1 MKSKTVFV
9 GLVAIGFGVFFYN
22 KYSKNL
28 SNNPIISVAPSEE
41 KPSIVIPIE
50 EPKKEPISYKSIT
63 LVTDKPGKEVSD
75 AVGFANLDTV
85 LSLNR
90 IDQKHFQKGMTIV
103 YPDRYDDLFAL
114 SSFPRNIP
122 ELSTVPKMMFIAQKE
137 QEFGAYEYGVLV
149 RFGGIS
155 SGKKST
161 PTTNKLFYANWK
173 GKEVTSTVDDSW
185 IMKWNVNIANRDGI
199 GIHEYD
205 LPGYPASHSCVR
217 LSAKDALWFY
227 EWVDTWILS
236 PQEKLLAQGTPVLI
250 FGDYAY
256 GTTAPWKKL
265 AEDPNSTKISLESL
279 QEKIKPLLEDIQKK
293 QEQRNLVVNPITN
306 EN

>member
-1 MKSKTVFV
+1 MAFRKNSKILLISGF
-9 GLVAIGFGVFFYN
+9 LLIGGFFLYRN
-22 KYSKNL
+22 QAS
-28 SNNPIISVAPSEE
+28 APVVD
-41 KPSIVIPIE
+41 IYD
-50 EPKKEPISYKSIT
+50 EPIKQEPIKEVLSYKSIT
-63 LVTDKPGKEVSD
+63 LVSDKPGKEVSD
-75 AVGFANLDTV
+75 AVGFKNLDTV

-90 IDQKHFQKGMTIV
+90 IDQRHFQKGMIIV
-103 YPDRYDDLFAL
+103 YPSSYDDYFAL

-137 QEFGAYEYGVLV
+137 QEFGAYEYGELV
-149 RFGGIS
+149 RFGGLS

-161 PTTNKLFYANWK
+161 PTTSKLFYANWK
-173 GKEVTSTVDDSW
+173 GKEVISTVDEDW
-185 IMKWNVNIANRDGI
+185 IMKWNVNIANQDGI

-227 EWVDTWILS
+227 DWVDNWILS
-236 PQEKLLAQGTPVLI
+236 PEPEEELLAHGTPVLI
-250 FGDYAY
+250 FGDYAF
-256 GTTAPWKKL
+256 GQTAPWKKL
-265 AEDPNSTKISLESL
+265 SEEPNATKISLESI

-293 QEQRNLVVNPITN
+293 QEERDLVLNSKIE

>member
-1 MKSKTVFV
+1 MKTTLKTSFII
-9 GLVAIGFGVFFYN
+9 LALIGFGVFFYN
-22 KYSKNL
+22 KYTNT
-28 SNNPIISVAPSEE
+28 PSVSVIPSQDL
-41 KPSIVIPIE
+41 PLPVVPIE

-63 LVTDKPGKEVSD
+63 LVSDKPGKEVSD
-75 AVGFANLDTV
+75 AVGFANLDVV

-103 YPDRYDDLFAL
+103 YPDRYDDIFAL
-114 SSFPRNIP
+114 SSFPKNIP
-122 ELSTVPKMMFIAQKE
+122 ELSTVPKMMLIAQKE
-137 QEFGAYEYGVLV
+137 QEFGAYEYGELV
-149 RFGGIS
+149 RFGGLS

-161 PTTNKLFYANWK
+161 PTTSKLFYANWK
-173 GKEVTSTVDDSW
+173 GKEVISTVDDSW
-185 IMKWNVNIANRDGI
+185 IMKWNVNIANKDGI

-227 EWVDTWILS
+227 DWVDTWVLS
-236 PQEKLLAQGTPVLI
+236 KEEKLLAQGTPVLI
-250 FGDYAY
+250 FGDYAF
-256 GTTAPWKKL
+256 GQTAPWKKL
-265 AEDPNSTKISLESL
+265 AEDPNATKISLESL

-293 QEQRNLVVNPITN
+293 QEERDLVLNPKTE

>member
-1 MKSKTVFV
+1 MAYRKQIK
-9 GLVAIGFGVFFYN
+9 LVFFGAILVLGGFIFY
-22 KYSKNL
+22 KNRTIAPMT
-28 SNNPIISVAPSEE
+28 SPIVKEPETPIA
-41 KPSIVIPIE
+41 PIE

-63 LVTDKPGKEVSD
+63 LVSDKPGKEVSD
-75 AVGFANLDTV
+75 AVGFANLDVV

-90 IDQKHFQKGMTIV
+90 IDQKHFQKGMVIV

-114 SSFPRNIP
+114 SSFPKNIP
-122 ELSTVPKMMFIAQKE
+122 ELSAVPKMMLIAQKE
-137 QEFGAYEYGVLV
+137 QEFGAYEYGNLV
-149 RFGGIS
+149 RFGGLS

-161 PTTNKLFYANWK
+161 PTTSKLFYANWK

-185 IMKWNVNIANRDGI
+185 IMKWNVNIDNYDGI

-227 EWVDTWILS
+227 DWVNTWVLS
-236 PQEKLLAQGTPVLI
+236 KEEKLLAQGTPVLI
-250 FGDYAY
+250 FGDYAF
-256 GTTAPWKKL
+256 GQTAPWKKL
-265 AEDPNSTKISLESL
+265 AEDPNATKISLESL

-293 QEQRNLVVNPITN
+293 QEERDYILEELYGTP
-306 EN
+306 